1 MLAVFRRSY
10 RVRCPK
16 AGGEMALAAEPA
28 IIGDPR
34 NRLAGDGQQ
43 LARLFQAGREDVTV
57 HRHAQRLL
65 KQPASGQC

>member
-1 MLAVFRRSY
+1 
-10 RVRCPK
+10 
-16 AGGEMALAAEPA
+16 MALAAEPA